1 MLGGELP
8 AARPAEQA
16 SAWREALHPRQ
27 PTGSDRGGEF
37 APKTVGRAV
46 QRTAPGGRKVWVA
59 QLTPEQRAANLAAR
73 AAKPTKV
80 EGNTRLY
87 IPGGVTTQSIPNQ
100 WLVDNDYAVK
110 AAGGSVSIKRGA
122 DQEAILV
129 HYLSGKK
136 PENYPVGTKG
146 FDQFMY
152 GRQLP
157 AGASKE
163 AREAMR
169 KLRGKNKAERE
180 AVVRR
185 ITAALVA
192 AGVEEMQAHALVA
205 AAFDESKHPR
215 HAKGSERGG
224 EFAKKLGN
232 PPGGDRY
239 DREVDRLVK
248 RGVISEKDADK
259 KYRVS
264 ESRLDA
270 QRRDPDVAEYKP
282 TPQQA
287 EAQVENEVEAS
298 AKRIRELM
306 EDYGQHR
313 GKSTPEKFLAEMQRY
328 AYLRWP
334 EAFEG

>member
-16 SAWREALHPRQ
+16 SAWREALHPRHSK
-27 PTGSDRGGEF
+27 GSEKGGEF
-37 APKTVGRAV
+37 APKTGGVNKITTKSGKTV
-46 QRTAPGGRKVWVA
+46 WTATLSPAAK
-59 QLTPEQRAANLAAR
+59 AANEALK
-73 AAKPTKV
+73 AAKPAQV
-80 EGNTRLY
+80 SGVTRLK
-87 IPGGVTTQSIPNQ
+87 IPGGVTTQEIPRQ
-100 WLVDNDYAVK
+100 WLVDNGYAVPSSRGRVY
-110 AAGGSVSIKRGA
+110 GGDGVIQLKRDV

-136 PENYPVGTKG
+136 PENYPVGSKG

-157 AGASKE
+157 AGASKAE
-163 AREAMR
+163 REALR
-169 KLRGKNKAERE
+169 KIRGKNKAERE
-180 AVVRR
+180 AIVRR

-192 AGVEEMQAHALVA
+192 AGIEEMQAHALVA

-224 EFAKKLGN
+224 EFAPKG
-232 PPGGDRY
+232 R
-239 DREVDRLVK
+239 
-248 RGVISEKDADK
+248 I
-259 KYRVS
+259 VS

-282 TPQQA
+282 TPQQT
-287 EAQVENEVEAS
+287 EAQVDNEVEAT
-298 AKRIRELM
+298 ARRIRELM

-334 EAFEG
+334 EAFEK